1 MSGRWS
7 RKPLLMGY
15 DMAQDPMTVVRV
27 SERLWSEEVAR
38 ANAVEGVPLA
48 EKEPAYPFTRHT
60 FMQPDDLY
68 APNV

>member
-1 MSGRWS
+1 
-7 RKPLLMGY
+7 
-15 DMAQDPMTVVRV
+15 MAQDPMTVVRV